1 MKHFKSFFKCLQL
14 VFFLLLTNTASATV
28 DSLRL
33 AEMDSVEIS
42 LLTCGPGKEVYTLYG
57 HTAIRVNNPVR
68 QNDIVANYGIFS
80 LDKSFFVPLFVFGI
94 TDYTMALSL
103 YESFCNSYASEGR
116 WVKEQKLNLS
126 STDKLAIV
134 SALEIN
140 YLPEN
145 RVYRYNYFY
154 DNCTTRARD
163 IIVNNIAGRVDY
175 RHTNDSVVTYRSAIH
190 VYNAG
195 HPWAQ
200 LGNDLL
206 LGIKADMPIT
216 YEQQQFLPEN
226 LMNDFDNAVI
236 IDDNG
241 NEKPLVE
248 STKWVVAPTKQ
259 EHGSGFP
266 IKPLDAIMILSLLIF
281 IFTIIENRKR
291 KNFWLLDAVIL
302 SADGIAGLILLAMVF
317 SQHPTVQLNFQILLF
332 CPVNLFLLYP
342 VVKKL
347 KSGQCHKWLKVWCI
361 LLIIYLFGGLL
372 QHYPDGEIMLALVLL
387 VRYLIKIIIEKKNRI
402 S

>member
-1 MKHFKSFFKCLQL
+1 
-14 VFFLLLTNTASATV
+14 
-28 DSLRL
+28 
-33 AEMDSVEIS
+33 
-42 LLTCGPGKEVYTLYG
+42 
-57 HTAIRVNNPVR
+57 
-68 QNDIVANYGIFS
+68 
-80 LDKSFFVPLFVFGI
+80 
-94 TDYTMALSL
+94 MAFSL

-195 HPWAQ
+195 HPWA
-200 LGNDLL
+200 
-206 LGIKADMPIT
+206 
-216 YEQQQFLPEN
+216 QFLPEN

-372 QHYPDGEIMLALVLL
+372 QHYPDGEIMLALVLM
-387 VRYLIKIIIEKKNRI
+387 VRYLIKINIEKKNRI